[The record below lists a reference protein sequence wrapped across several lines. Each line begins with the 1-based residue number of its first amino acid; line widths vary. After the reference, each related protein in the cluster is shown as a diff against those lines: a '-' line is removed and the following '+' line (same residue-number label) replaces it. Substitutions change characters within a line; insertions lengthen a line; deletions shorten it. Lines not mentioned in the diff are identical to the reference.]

1 MTEAFDIQVDQ
12 VTPATPAILA
22 GQGIPRHRTIDDRTT
37 RLVEEAAAV
46 YRRLARPRAV
56 VRPVSRQSFTEIY
69 RGEGMNEPQTPLEE
83 IVSRSTELSLFAVT
97 IGQEICEE
105 INRLFDADDLA
116 SGAML
121 DAAASAGTDLA
132 AETVEHRH
140 QAQLRTTGTID
151 AGGAVLRFS
160 PGYCGW
166 HVSGQKRLFAELKPQ
181 KIDLTLR
188 ESCLMQPL
196 KSISGVLVAGPKII
210 FDIDDTYPFCAA
222 CKTHSCRD
230 RYQALSDKYV

>member
-1 MTEAFDIQVDQ
+1 M
-12 VTPATPAILA
+12 
-22 GQGIPRHRTIDDRTT
+22 
-37 RLVEEAAAV
+37 
-46 YRRLARPRAV
+46 
-56 VRPVSRQSFTEIY
+56 
-69 RGEGMNEPQTPLEE
+69 
-83 IVSRSTELSLFAVT
+83 
-97 IGQEICEE
+97 
-105 INRLFDADDLA
+105 
-116 SGAML
+116 
-121 DAAASAGTDLA
+121 
-132 AETVEHRH
+132 
-140 QAQLRTTGTID
+140 
-151 AGGAVLRFS
+151 LRFS